1 MKHDSLTIA
10 GRKFTSRLILGT
22 GKYRSND
29 VMKASIIASGA
40 EIVTTSVRRVDLE
53 SPQSDP
59 FISAVNPDE
68 YVFMINTSGA
78 RTAEEAIRIAKLAKL
93 SGVSNWVKVEISP
106 EPNHLMPD
114 PIETLIAC
122 EQLVKEGFV
131 VMPYIH
137 ADPVLA
143 KRLEAVG
150 CASVMPLG
158 APIGTNLGLET
169 KTFIKL
175 IIAQATIPVIIDA
188 GLGAPSDAVSA
199 MELGADAV
207 LVNTAIATAN
217 DPIGMAEAFK
227 SAVECGRKA
236 FQSGLPDSRPYASA
250 SSPLTGF
257 LRQ

>member
-1 MKHDSLTIA
+1 MSNECFELG
-10 GRKFTSRLILGT
+10 GRTFSSRLILGT
-22 GKYRSND
+22 GKYASNA
-29 VMKASIIASGA
+29 VMKSSIIASGA
-40 EIVTTSVRRVDLE
+40 EIVTTSVRRVDLNA
-53 SPQSDP
+53 PQEDP
-59 FISAVNPDE
+59 FVTVIDPQK

-78 RTAEEAIRIAKLAKL
+78 RNAAEAIRIARL
-93 SGVSNWVKVEISP
+93 SRDAGVSNWVKVEISP

-114 PIETLIAC
+114 PVETLLAC
-122 EQLVKEGFV
+122 EQLVKDGFI

-143 KRLEAVG
+143 KRLEEVG

-169 KTFIKL
+169 KAFLSL
-175 IIAQATIPVIIDA
+175 IIAQSTIPVIIDA
-188 GLGAPSDAVSA
+188 GLGAPSHAAAA

-207 LVNTAIATAN
+207 LVNTAIATAR

-227 SAVECGRKA
+227 LAVESGRKA
-236 FQSGLPDSRPYASA
+236 YLCGMPETKQVAQA

-257 LRQ
+257 LHL